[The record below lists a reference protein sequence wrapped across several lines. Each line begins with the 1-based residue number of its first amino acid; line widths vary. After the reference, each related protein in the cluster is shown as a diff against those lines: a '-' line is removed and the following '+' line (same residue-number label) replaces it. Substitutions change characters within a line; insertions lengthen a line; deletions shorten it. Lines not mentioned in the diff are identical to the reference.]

1 MREEDIMPVDS
12 MAVVCGVEPGGMP
25 MYRVRSMV
33 LEKEW
38 KSAVAKG
45 GELGSLKEC
54 RITEG

>member
-1 MREEDIMPVDS
+1 MPVDS

>member
-1 MREEDIMPVDS
+1 MPVDS
-12 MAVVCGVEPGGMP
+12 MAVVWGDEPGGMP
-25 MYRVRSMV
+25 MKSVRSMV

-45 GELGSLKEC
+45 GEFGSRVEW